1 MTRYA
6 CFIGSL
12 LLALFCTPMSATAT
26 LPHFTTWLDQVRAEA
41 LARGISPETVASGL
55 DGLTPLGYVI
65 EQDRK
70 QMPRSDGQK
79 RTGMYSRYLQRVM
92 PPQKIERAKARY
104 LERRNLLHRI
114 EAHFGVPGHYLVA
127 LWGIE
132 SHFGDHQG
140 KTPVIQALATLAY
153 DGRRGEF
160 FRGELFRALEIIDQG
175 HIQPESMVGSWAG
188 AMGQVQFM
196 PSSFMNFAVDFDG
209 DGRKDIWT
217 NEADALASAANYL
230 NANGWRSG
238 QGWGEKVVLPKGFN
252 TRLAGLNT
260 RKSLAQWR
268 RLGVRNIDGFGQ
280 FQASLLLPDGTNSPA
295 FLVYDNFRV
304 LLHWNRSQSFALTV
318 GHLAHRLYA
327 LERKTFP

>member
-1 MTRYA
+1 MISYRL
-6 CFIGSL
+6 FIRCL
-12 LLALFCTPMSATAT
+12 LLTFFCIPTTATAN
-26 LPHFTTWLDQVRAEA
+26 LPDFTAWLAQVRAEA
-41 LARGISPETVASGL
+41 LARGISPATVAAGL
-55 DGLTPLGYVI
+55 DGLTPLAYVI

-70 QMPRSDGQK
+70 QMPRSDGKK

-104 LERRNLLHRI
+104 LERRELLRRI
-114 EAHFGVPGHYLVA
+114 EADFGVPGHYLVA

-153 DGRRGEF
+153 DGRRGDF

-175 HIQPESMVGSWAG
+175 HIQPERMIGSWAG

-209 DGRKDIWT
+209 DGRKDIWS
-217 NEADALASAANYL
+217 NEGDALASAANYL
-230 NANGWRSG
+230 ATNGWRSG
-238 QGWGEKVVLPKGFN
+238 EGWGERVVLPKGFN
-252 TRLAGLNT
+252 SRLSGMDT
-260 RKSLAQWR
+260 RKTLAEWR
-268 RLGVRNIDGFGQ
+268 RLGVRDIDGPGHL
-280 FQASLLLPDGTNSPA
+280 QASLLLPDGTGSPA

-304 LLHWNRSQSFALTV
+304 LLHWNRSKAFALTV

-327 LERKTFP
+327 LERKTFH

>member
-1 MTRYA
+1 MTKY
-6 CFIGSL
+6 FFVYSL
-12 LLALFCTPMSATAT
+12 LITLLCTPT
-26 LPHFTTWLDQVRAEA
+26 LAGANLPDFQVWLAQARAEA
-41 LARGISPETVASGL
+41 LVRGISPEAVDAGL

-70 QMPRSDGQK
+70 QMPRTDGQK
-79 RTGMYSRYLQRVM
+79 PTGVFSRYLKRVL

-104 LERRNLLHRI
+104 LERRDLLRRI
-114 EAHFGVPGHYLVA
+114 EAQFGVPGHYLVA

-175 HIQPESMVGSWAG
+175 HIQPERMIGSWAG

-209 DGRKDIWT
+209 DGRKDIWA
-217 NEADALASAANYL
+217 NEGDALASAANYL
-230 NANGWRSG
+230 IANGWRSG
-238 QGWGEKVVLPKGFN
+238 EGWGERVVLPKGFN
-252 TRLAGLNT
+252 SHLVGMET
-260 RKSLAQWR
+260 RKTLAEWR
-268 RLGVRNIDGFGQ
+268 RLGVRDIDGPGHL
-280 FQASLLLPDGTNSPA
+280 QASLLLPDRTSSPA

-304 LLHWNRSQSFALTV
+304 LLHWNRSHAFALTV
-318 GHLAHRLYA
+318 GHLAHQLYA
-327 LERKTFP
+327 LERKTLR

>member
-1 MTRYA
+1 MTRYGF
-6 CFIGSL
+6 FIGG
-12 LLALFCTPMSATAT
+12 LLAALLCTPLSATAN
-26 LPHFTTWLDQVRAEA
+26 LPDFAIWLAEVRAEA
-41 LARGISPETVASGL
+41 LARGISPQTVSAGL
-55 DGLTPLGYVI
+55 DELTPLGYII

-70 QMPRSDGQK
+70 QMPRRDGRK
-79 RTGMYSRYLQRVM
+79 RTGIYSRYLKRVM
-92 PPQKIERAKARY
+92 PPQKIQRAESRY
-104 LERRNLLHRI
+104 LLRRNLLRRI
-114 EAHFGVPGHYLVA
+114 DAHFGVPGHYLVA

-132 SHFGDHQG
+132 SHFGEHQG
-140 KTPVIQALATLAY
+140 KIPVIQALATLAY

-160 FRGELFRALEIIDQG
+160 FRGELFHALEILDQG
-175 HIQPESMVGSWAG
+175 HIDTEGMLGSWAG

-230 NANGWRSG
+230 IANGWRSG
-238 QGWGEKVVLPKGFN
+238 EGWGERVTLPKGFN
-252 TRLAGLNT
+252 HRLAGLDT
-260 RKSLAQWR
+260 RKTLAEWR
-268 RLGVRNIDGFGQ
+268 RLGVRKIDGPGQ
-280 FQASLLLPDGTNSPA
+280 CKASLLLPDGTDSPA

-304 LLHWNRSQSFALTV
+304 LLHWNRSQAFALTV

>member
-1 MTRYA
+1 MTRH
-6 CFIGSL
+6 CFFISCL
-12 LLALFCTPMSATAT
+12 LLALFGTPTPTNAT
-26 LPHFTTWLDQVRAEA
+26 LPDFADWLAQVRADA
-41 LARGISPETVASGL
+41 LSRGISPATVASGL

-70 QMPRSDGQK
+70 QMPRSDGRK
-79 RTGMYSRYLQRVM
+79 PTGVYSRYLKRVM
-92 PPQKIERAKARY
+92 PPEKIERAKSRY
-104 LERRNLLHRI
+104 LEHRDLLRRI
-114 EAHFGVPGHYLVA
+114 EAEFGVPGHYLVA

-175 HIQPESMVGSWAG
+175 HIHPERMVGSWAG

-209 DGRKDIWT
+209 DGRKDIWG
-217 NEADALASAANYL
+217 NAGDALASAANYL
-230 NANGWRSG
+230 IANGWRTG
-238 QGWGEKVVLPKGFN
+238 QGWGERVVLPKGFN
-252 TRLAGLNT
+252 SDLTGMNT
-260 RKSLAQWR
+260 RKTLDQWR
-268 RLGVRNIDGFGQ
+268 RLGVREIDGPGHL
-280 FQASLLLPDGTNSPA
+280 QASLLRPDGTSSPA

-304 LLHWNRSQSFALTV
+304 LLHWNRSNAFALTV

-327 LERKTFP
+327 LERNSLR